1 VQGGTFKEVF
11 GMKKALMAATTA
23 IIASVVL
30 VFGGIAL
37 AETGHQDLVMPM
49 AMLVV
54 AFHAMTI

>member
-1 VQGGTFKEVF
+1 MRQTL
-11 GMKKALMAATTA
+11 KAAANA
-23 IIASVVL
+23 VIASIVL